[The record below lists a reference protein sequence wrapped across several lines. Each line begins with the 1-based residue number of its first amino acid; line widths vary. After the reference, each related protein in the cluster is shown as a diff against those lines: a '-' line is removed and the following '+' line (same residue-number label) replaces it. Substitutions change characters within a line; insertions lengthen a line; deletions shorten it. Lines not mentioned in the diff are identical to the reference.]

1 MFQSHRR
8 AQRLE
13 ARLVRDQIETR
24 CSTPQT
30 GELSVVDKDAR
41 RIRRIRAVFQVV
53 AAAIEQQCGAI
64 CIEED
69 GRIRVVLSINDEL
82 AGRRVL
88 QRLRQRTRRKIWIEY
103 HERAAAGM
111 TEQYHHGGGG
121 KKREALFEQP
131 SARSADR
138 ERKCREHKWRTQI
151 SKRT

>member
-69 GRIRVVLSINDEL
+69 GRISVVLSINDEL
-82 AGRRVL
+82 SGSRVL
-88 QRLRQRTRRKIWIEY
+88 QGLRQGTGREIWVEY
-103 HERAAAGM
+103 DKRATAGV
-111 TEQYHHGGGG
+111 TKQHHHGGEG
-121 KKREALFEQP
+121 
-131 SARSADR
+131 
-138 ERKCREHKWRTQI
+138 
-151 SKRT
+151 